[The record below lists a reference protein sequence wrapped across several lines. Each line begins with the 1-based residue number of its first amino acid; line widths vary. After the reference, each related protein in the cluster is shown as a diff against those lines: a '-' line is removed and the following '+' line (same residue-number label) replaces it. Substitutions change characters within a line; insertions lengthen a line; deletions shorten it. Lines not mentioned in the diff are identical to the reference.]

1 MTKTCVTPNAL
12 EEYVAFTINK
22 NLVFIDSMEFMISS
36 LDALV
41 KNLLGND
48 FKYLF
53 QECIGDLL
61 ELVNQKG
68 VYPYEYVDSYEKFF
82 ENKLPDRC
90 ELFKSLKDEFSS
102 EKDYLDAINV
112 WNTFKMN
119 RISDFHDLYLK
130 PDVLL
135 FLVVFEKFSNTYL
148 EYYWVDPSHYFIS
161 HDLSWDTFLIM
172 TGIELELISD
182 TDMHLFIEKEIGGVS
197 YIAKK
202 HSKANNK

>member
-1 MTKTCVTPNAL
+1 MNVWTVLKSFL
-12 EEYVAFTINK
+12 K
-22 NLVFIDSMEFMISS
+22 
-36 LDALV
+36 
-41 KNLLGND
+41 
-48 FKYLF
+48 
-53 QECIGDLL
+53 
-61 ELVNQKG
+61 
-68 VYPYEYVDSYEKFF
+68 
-82 ENKLPDRC
+82 NKLPDRC

-148 EYYWVDPSHYFIS
+148 EYYLVDPSHYFIS